1 MQTSR
6 KEGADALIHEAARK
20 LRQWN
25 VRTAEWMNDANAKRH
40 LAEDLCTFI
49 ARKRLQ
55 SYHQEVRPN
64 WVTRNRQAIERKRSS
79 L

>member
-6 KEGADALIHEAARK
+6 KEGADALIYEAARK
-20 LRQWN
+20 LCQWN
-25 VRTAEWMNDANAKRH
+25 VGTEWMNDASVKRR
-40 LAEDLCTFI
+40 LAEYLCTFI

-64 WVTRNRQAIERKRSS
+64 WVTRNRQAIERDRSS